1 MRIISYANLTSPSTI
16 HSSFIPHSPWESS
29 GEIATDEAQ
38 TQIPPVTA
46 TETSTGALEGAQV
59 ETILKTTPATT
70 VSCNLLMFFCFFCW
84 YSTHLMFCSHLVS
97 SSLNNINSQT
107 MSPILQKALEDLA
120 NPTQPA
126 TTTVSSIIDE
136 QNPTTQAPTTVSES
150 CNTDCFNI

>member
-38 TQIPPVTA
+38 KAIPPVTA

-70 VSCNLLMFFCFFCW
+70 VSCINVLLFLFFLLILYPFDILLTSCAFFFSYIILYNM
-84 YSTHLMFCSHLVS
+84 YS
-97 SSLNNINSQT
+97 
-107 MSPILQKALEDLA
+107 
-120 NPTQPA
+120 
-126 TTTVSSIIDE
+126 
-136 QNPTTQAPTTVSES
+136 
-150 CNTDCFNI
+150 

>member
-38 TQIPPVTA
+38 KAIPPVTA

-70 VSCNLLMFFCFFCW
+70 VSCINVLFLFFLLILYPFDILLTSCAFFSYIILYNM
-84 YSTHLMFCSHLVS
+84 YS
-97 SSLNNINSQT
+97 
-107 MSPILQKALEDLA
+107 
-120 NPTQPA
+120 
-126 TTTVSSIIDE
+126 
-136 QNPTTQAPTTVSES
+136 
-150 CNTDCFNI
+150 